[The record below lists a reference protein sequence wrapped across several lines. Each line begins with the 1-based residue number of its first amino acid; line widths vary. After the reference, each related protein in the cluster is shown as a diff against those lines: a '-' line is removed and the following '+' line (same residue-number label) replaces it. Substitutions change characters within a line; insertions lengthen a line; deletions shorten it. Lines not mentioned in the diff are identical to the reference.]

1 MNAEIVKYPS
11 LEDKVVLISGGST
24 GIGHTIVKKFLEQGS
39 KVAFLDIDEDGAS
52 KLVNDFREFKY
63 KAVFEKCDLKNID
76 QLKKSISTIKSNLG
90 KISVLV
96 NNAANDQR
104 HTIDEVTPE
113 FWDDRMNVNL
123 RHFFFTSQAVYK
135 DMSEL
140 GKGSI
145 INIGSYS
152 WMKGIGGMPAYT
164 TAKSA
169 VMGLTRSLAKD
180 LGEYNVRVNCIVPG
194 WIATER
200 QKKLWLT
207 PEIIEDNLKRQS
219 IKRMLTPE
227 DIAKVVLFFAS
238 DQSSGCSAQSYVVDG
253 GDVNQ

>member
-1 MNAEIVKYPS
+1 MNEEIVKYS
-11 LEDKVVLISGGST
+11 SIEDKVVLISGGSS
-24 GIGHTIVKKFLEQGS
+24 GIGATIVKKFLEQS
-39 KVAFLDIDEDGAS
+39 AKVAFLDIDVELGRKLED
-52 KLVNDFREFKY
+52 EITYFKY
-63 KAVFEKCDLKNID
+63 KPLFVECDLKNID
-76 QLKKSISTIKSNLG
+76 QLKKSISHISKKLG
-90 KISVLV
+90 KISILV
-96 NNAANDQR
+96 NSAANDQR

-123 RHFFFTSQAVYK
+123 RHFFFAIQIVYK
-135 DMSEL
+135 DMIDL

-169 VMGLTRSLAKD
+169 IMGLTRTIAKD
-180 LGEYNVRVNCIVPG
+180 LGEHNIRVNCVVPG

-207 PEIIEDNLKRQS
+207 PEIIEDNLSRQS
-219 IKRMLTPE
+219 IKRMLDPE

-238 DQSSGCSAQSYVVDG
+238 DQSSGCSGQSYVVDG

>member
-1 MNAEIVKYPS
+1 MNEEIVKYS
-11 LEDKVVLISGGST
+11 SIKDKVVLISGGSS
-24 GIGHTIVKKFLEQGS
+24 GIGSTIVYKFLEQGA
-39 KVAFLDIDEDGAS
+39 KVAFLDIDVDLGK
-52 KLVNDFREFKY
+52 KLERELTQFKY
-63 KAVFEKCDLKNID
+63 KPLFQECDLKDID
-76 QLKKSISTIKSNLG
+76 QLKNSISTVSKKLG
-90 KISVLV
+90 KISILI

-113 FWDDRMNVNL
+113 FWDDRMNTNL
-123 RHFFFTSQAVYK
+123 RHFFFAIQAVYK
-135 DMSEL
+135 DMVNL

-145 INIGSYS
+145 VNIGSYS

-169 VMGLTRSLAKD
+169 IMGMTRTLAKD
-180 LGEYNVRVNCIVPG
+180 LGEYNIRVNCVVPG

-207 PEIIEDNLKRQS
+207 PEIIKDNLARQS
-219 IKRMLTPE
+219 IKRMLEPE

>member
-1 MNAEIVKYPS
+1 MNKEIVKYS
-11 LEDKVVLISGGST
+11 SIEDKVVLISGGSS
-24 GIGHTIVKKFLEQGS
+24 GIGSTIVYKFLEQGA
-39 KVAFLDIDEDGAS
+39 KVGFLDIDVELGK
-52 KLVNDFREFKY
+52 KLENELIHFKHRPL
-63 KAVFEKCDLKNID
+63 FQKCDLKDINE
-76 QLKKSISTIKSNLG
+76 LKKSISTISEKLG
-90 KISVLV
+90 KISILI

-104 HTIDEVTPE
+104 HSIDEVTPE
-113 FWDDRMNVNL
+113 FWDDRMNTNL
-123 RHFFFTSQAVYK
+123 RHYFFAIQAVYK
-135 DMSEL
+135 DMKDL

-145 INIGSYS
+145 VNIGSYS

-169 VMGLTRSLAKD
+169 IMGLTRTLAKD
-180 LGEYNVRVNCIVPG
+180 LGEHNIRVNSVVPG

-207 PEIIEDNLKRQS
+207 PEIIKDNLARQS
-219 IKRMLTPE
+219 IKRMLEPE

-238 DQSSGCSAQSYVVDG
+238 DQSSGCSAQSYIVDG

>member
-1 MNAEIVKYPS
+1 MNEEIVKYS
-11 LEDKVVLISGGST
+11 SIEDKVVLISGGSS
-24 GIGHTIVKKFLEQGS
+24 GIGATIVKKFLEQGA
-39 KVAFLDIDEDGAS
+39 KVAFLDIDVELGK
-52 KLVNDFREFKY
+52 KLKDELTNFKH
-63 KAVFEKCDLKNID
+63 KPFFEECDLKNID
-76 QLKKSISTIKSNLG
+76 QLKKSISHISKKLG
-90 KISVLV
+90 KISILV

-123 RHFFFTSQAVYK
+123 RHFFFAIQVVYK
-135 DMSEL
+135 DMIEL

-169 VMGLTRSLAKD
+169 IMGLTRTIAKD
-180 LGEYNVRVNCIVPG
+180 LGEHNIRVNCVVPG

-207 PEIIEDNLKRQS
+207 PEIIEDNLSRQS
-219 IKRMLTPE
+219 IKRMLDPE

-238 DQSSGCSAQSYVVDG
+238 DQSSGCSGQSYVVDG